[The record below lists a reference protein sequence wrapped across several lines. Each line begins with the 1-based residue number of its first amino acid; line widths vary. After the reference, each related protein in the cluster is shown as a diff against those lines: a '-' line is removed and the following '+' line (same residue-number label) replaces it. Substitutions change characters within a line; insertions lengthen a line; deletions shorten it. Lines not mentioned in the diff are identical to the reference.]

1 MSFFIASVHDNDTVA
16 SYLLFANLQV
26 TSCCC
31 LVFTAGVRIHCDMIV
46 SDINVDKDTKAL
58 LVNSLSSLKFDLGLD
73 ISLECDIIPRDDS

>member
-26 TSCCC
+26 TRCCC
-31 LVFTAGVRIHCDMIV
+31 LVFTAGVRFHCDMIA

-58 LVNSLSSLKFDLGLD
+58 LFDLGLD